1 MNIAVIGI
9 GYVGLVTG
17 VCLSEIGNNVTC
29 IDIDEE
35 KVKTLRSG
43 KSPIYEEGLE
53 ELLQTNIQRERLHF
67 TSNYE
72 EGLAAKEVI
81 FLAVGTP
88 QGADGS
94 ADLTFLNTVCSDIV
108 KYLHNDVVI
117 VTKSTVPIGTNEH
130 IKTSIEQNA
139 ITNLTVK
146 VVSNPEFLRQGT
158 AVHDTFNGDR
168 IVIGCEDEEAMDI
181 MEEIY
186 KPYNIP
192 IVKTDLRSAEM
203 IKYASNTFLATK
215 ISFINEI
222 ANLCE
227 HVGAN
232 VDDVAN
238 GIGMDGRIGG
248 RFLKAGIGYGG
259 SCFPKDTNAIIA
271 LGNRVD
277 YPMFILESVQYVNE
291 KQTDILVD
299 KIIKRFSGNIEDIT
313 IALLGLAFKANTD
326 DMRGAPSVQVAHRII
341 DAGAKINAYDPVAVE
356 NAKSVLPK
364 EVNYVKTIEEVLN
377 HANCAVIL
385 TDWKEI
391 KEYPISLFRQ
401 YLSYPIV
408 FDGRNCFSLEKFN
421 GSGIEYHSVGRP
433 SINRQN

>member
-1 MNIAVIGI
+1 MNIAVIGT

-35 KVKTLRSG
+35 KVETLRIG

-53 ELLQTNIQRERLHF
+53 ELLQANIQRERLHF

-72 EGLAAKEVI
+72 EGLAVKEVI

-94 ADLTFLNTVCSDIV
+94 ADLTYLNTVCGDIV

-130 IKTSIEQNA
+130 IKKSIELNA
-139 ITNLTVK
+139 VTNLSVS
-146 VVSNPEFLRQGT
+146 VVSNPEFLRQGS
-158 AVHDTFNGDR
+158 AVYDTFNGDR
-168 IVIGCEDEEAMDI
+168 IVIGSEDEKAMEI

-186 KPYNIP
+186 RPYNIP

-203 IKYASNTFLATK
+203 IKYASNNFLATK

-238 GIGMDGRIGG
+238 GVGMDSRIGG

-271 LGNRVD
+271 LGNSVD
-277 YPMFILESVQYVNE
+277 YHMSILESVQYVNE
-291 KQTDILVD
+291 KQTELLVD
-299 KIIKRFSGNIEDIT
+299 KIIKRFSGNIQDKT
-313 IALLGLAFKANTD
+313 IAILGLAFKPNTD
-326 DMRGAPSVQVAHRII
+326 DMRGAPSIQVAHRII
-341 DAGAKINAYDPVAVE
+341 DAGAGINAYDPVAIE
-356 NAKSVLPK
+356 NAKSVLPNN
-364 EVNYVKTIEEVLN
+364 VNYVETIEEALN
-377 HANCAVIL
+377 QASCAIIL

-391 KEYPISLFRQ
+391 KEYPISLYRE

-408 FDGRNCFSLEKFN
+408 FDGRNCFSLEKLT
-421 GSGIEYHSVGRP
+421 GSGIEYHSIGRP
-433 SINRQN
+433 VVNR